1 MMKRTF
7 QCVLL
12 AMAMGLPLLPVNAQ
26 TPRVDITINFPN
38 YDIIFLAD
46 FIDVTT
52 QKLSPNIPG
61 VSMEMVT
68 NPDTITIY
76 LRVKAYVQ
84 LKGKSEELLVDA
96 ETKPFKPGAIR
107 VLSSR
112 DFASGSTSDVQV
124 KSGYYENKS
133 LRQELEDYA
142 KRFPTAP
149 VGTYRV
155 EFEAYWVVGGAQV
168 GRASKAIEIRNA
180 SVSEVQVTL
189 IDPPQGASLQTTL
202 PTFSWNSEKPNVTL
216 YIYEKL
222 PIHRSPEEA
231 VTGIPHLKV
240 DLSGVSTFT
249 YPSNAPRRLEENKG
263 YYWYVETSVSTNRGI
278 EKRQSEIRFFR
289 IVPASAGTDAA
300 SNPFVTLLQRLSEND
315 ENLRSAL
322 NRLIVAEWQPTG
334 TVLVDGRRISQDEFV
349 QLVNRL
355 VQSGIR
361 IQVKTEDR

>member
-1 MMKRTF
+1 MKKTF
-7 QCVLL
+7 RCMFLV
-12 AMAMGLPLLPVNAQ
+12 MAMGVPLLPLGAQ
-26 TPRVDITINFPN
+26 EVKITINFPA
-38 YDIIFLAD
+38 YDVMFLTD

-61 VSMEMVT
+61 VSMELVT
-68 NPDTITIY
+68 TPDTLTIY
-76 LRVKAYVQ
+76 LKVRAFVQ

-96 ETKPFKPGAIR
+96 ETKPFRPGAFR
-107 VLSSR
+107 VVSSR
-112 DFASGSTSDVQV
+112 DFASGSTSDIQV
-124 KSGYYENKS
+124 KSGYFENKS

-155 EFEAYWVVGGAQV
+155 AMDAYGVVNNARVGGA
-168 GRASKAIEIRNA
+168 SKTIEIRNA

-189 IDPPQGASLQTTL
+189 IDPQQGATLQTTL
-202 PTFSWNSEKPNVTL
+202 PTFSWNSEKPKVTL
-216 YIYEKL
+216 YIFEKL

-263 YYWYVETSVSTNRGI
+263 YYWYVETSVTTNRGI

-300 SNPFVTLLQRLSEND
+300 SNPFIALLQRLGEGD

-322 NRLIVAEWQPTG
+322 NRLLTAEWQPTG
-334 TVLVDGRRISQDEFV
+334 TVLIDGRRITQEEFV

-355 VQSGIR
+355 VQSGTR
-361 IQVKTEDR
+361 IQVKAEDR